1 MTINK
6 TIESVPL
13 EGGGAVRVELVS
25 IIEDDDDNFNSVEG
39 TVSNMN
45 TLRVVSV
52 TYFRDNVVS
61 CWSIKHSKAST
72 NYC

>member
-25 IIEDDDDNFNSVEG
+25 IIEDDDDISDSVEG
-39 TVSNMN
+39 TVRNMN
-45 TLRVVSV
+45 TFRVVSV
-52 TYFRDNVVS
+52 AYF
-61 CWSIKHSKAST
+61 
-72 NYC
+72 